1 MVTNP
6 FQAYGIKEVADV
18 ILYETKTGKPVLFFD
33 SLKVSNIEQTAE
45 MAEARGGKGNPKL
58 ISWDYGKE
66 ITITLQDALLS
77 MKSLELL
84 MGGTVNNFD
93 TTTKKIKK
101 AEIVTL
107 DSSKAFVPKFTPA
120 DLTSGVYVL
129 EGATVATSTT
139 SPTGGYIYSAG
150 SSGDIVRVVYEVNT
164 LTTGTGVYEIV
175 ITPNKFPGTYL
186 LVGDTV
192 VRNAKTGLDEGFQF
206 IIPKAKIGS
215 ETTFTMEAE
224 GDPSVFDITLTVLKA
239 DNGSMMSLVKYDIGS
254 GAAGAAISNLT

>member
-1 MVTNP
+1 MATNP

-18 ILYETKTGKPVLFFD
+18 ILYDTSTGKPVLYFD

-77 MKSLELL
+77 MKSLDIL
-84 MGGTVNNFD
+84 MGGTSTNFD
-93 TTTKKIKK
+93 TTTKKIRK

-107 DSSKAFVPKFTPA
+107 NSSSNFGLSYAAVAT
-120 DLTSGVYVL
+120 TGITVL
-129 EGATVATSTT
+129 ETTNTVTGTTGNYTFTGAVAGQT
-139 SPTGGYIYSAG
+139 
-150 SSGDIVRVVYEVNT
+150 VRVVYEVNT

-192 VRNAKTGLDEGFQF
+192 IRNAKTGLDEGFQF

-239 DNGSMMSLVKYDIGS
+239 DNGSMMSLVKYDIGTA
-254 GAAGAAISNLT
+254 AAGSAISNLS